1 MSLRSLAAFLLCL
14 FLPLC
19 ALAQTAP
26 ASGAFDT
33 KAKQAFLVDSRTGT
47 ILFSRRED
55 EAVTA
60 ASLAKAMTLAVV
72 FKALRAGEISLD
84 TTYPVSEYAWRTGG
98 APSRTATMF
107 AALKS
112 QVRVEDLIRGVAVQA
127 ANDAC
132 IILAEGMSGS
142 EGAFAARMNEEAR
155 ALGLTNSHFA
165 NATGLPDPG
174 NRVSMRDL
182 VTLARHLQ
190 QTYPEFYRYYAEPE
204 FEWNRIKQRNRNPL
218 VAMNIGADGLVMGFA
233 EDAGYGL
240 VASVERDGRG
250 LLLAMSGLSSDK
262 ERLEEARRI
271 IDWGMTAFATKTL
284 FKAGE
289 TVAEASVYGGSGGG
303 VILVTPQDVDVL
315 LPVDNSERLS
325 ARVVYSWP
333 LRAPVA
339 PGQQVGALRIWNG
352 DRFLREVPLQT
363 AGTVE
368 VGTLTRR
375 ARDAL
380 QELLFFWL

>member
-1 MSLRSLAAFLLCL
+1 MPLRSLAAFLVCL
-14 FLPLC
+14 LLPLC
-19 ALAQTAP
+19 ALAQAAP
-26 ASGAFDT
+26 VSGAFDT
-33 KAKQAFLVDSRTGT
+33 KAKQAFLVDGRTGT

-55 EAVTA
+55 ETVTA

-112 QVRVEDLIRGVAVQA
+112 QVRVEDLVRGVAVQA

-132 IILAEGMSGS
+132 IILAEGLAGS
-142 EGAFAARMNEEAR
+142 EGAFSARMNEEAK
-155 ALGLTNSHFA
+155 ALGLANSRFA

-218 VAMNIGADGLVMGFA
+218 VSMNIGADGLVMGFA

-240 VASVERDGRG
+240 IASLERDGRR
-250 LLLAMSGLSSDK
+250 LFLAMSGLSSDK
-262 ERLEEARRI
+262 ERLDEARRI
-271 IDWGMTAFATKTL
+271 IDWGMTAFVTKTL

-289 TVAEASVYGGSGGG
+289 TVAEASVYGGSSGG
-303 VILVTPQDVDVL
+303 VTLVTPQNVDVL
-315 LPVDNSERLS
+315 LPVDNAERLS

-339 PGQQVGALRIWNG
+339 PGQQVGVLRIWNG
-352 DRFLREVPLQT
+352 DRFLREVPLET
-363 AGTVE
+363 AGAVE